1 MRVSAHPKLKTQNS
15 KLKTYNS
22 SNMCRLDPVR
32 NARQRTLKTHSPK
45 LQTQNVK
52 RFLFVCVMLG
62 CLSRATFAQ
71 YSVQLD
77 LTEQKAYLLYHDRSV
92 MESPICS
99 GRPGH
104 LTPTGTFHITN
115 KDLNHVSSIYGRIVD
130 RWKRTVVADADVD
143 MPTPAGTRF
152 INAPM
157 RYFMEFAPGIG
168 MHAGY
173 LPGYPASHGC
183 VRMPEQNAIAFFQA
197 VSVGTPVTV
206 FGSIPRNR
214 QYQVN
219 NRDDNQRYYN
229 RFYNDPRY
237 YYRGRVFTPPP
248 FGFWPFGL

>member
-1 MRVSAHPKLKTQNS
+1 MLS
-15 KLKTYNS
+15 
-22 SNMCRLDPVR
+22 
-32 NARQRTLKTHSPK
+32 RTKS
-45 LQTQNVK
+45 
-52 RFLFVCVMLG
+52 FVCVLLG
-62 CLSRATFAQ
+62 FLSGDALAQ

-92 MESPICS
+92 MESPISS

-104 LTPTGTFHITN
+104 LTPTGTFGITN
-115 KDLNHVSSIYGRIVD
+115 KDLDHVSSIYGRIVD

-143 MPTPAGTRF
+143 MPTPTGTRF

-157 RYFMEFAPGIG
+157 QFAPGIG
-168 MHAGY
+168 LHAGY

-183 VRMPEQNAIAFFQA
+183 VRMPEQNAIAFFHA

-206 FGSIPRNR
+206 FGSIPRSR
-214 QYQVN
+214 RYQVN

-237 YYRGRVFTPPP
+237 YYRGRVLTPPP
-248 FGFWPFGL
+248 FGFWPF

>member
-1 MRVSAHPKLKTQNS
+1 
-15 KLKTYNS
+15 
-22 SNMCRLDPVR
+22 MCRLDPVR
-32 NARQRTLKTHSPK
+32 NARQRILKTRLLIFRVFSRVPFQGQSEDASLTQNPKWKTQNAK
-45 LQTQNVK
+45 LQA
-52 RFLFVCVMLG
+52 FACVMLG
-62 CLSRATFAQ
+62 CLSQATFAQ

-77 LTEQKAYLLYHDRSV
+77 LTEQKAYLLYHDRSI

-104 LTPTGTFHITN
+104 LTPTGTFQITN

-152 INAPM
+152 VNAPM

-168 MHAGY
+168 LHAGY

-183 VRMPEQNAIAFFQA
+183 VRMPEQNAIAFFRA

-206 FGSIPRNR
+206 FGAIPRNR
-214 QYQVN
+214 QYQVY
-219 NRDDNQRYYN
+219 NRDDDQRYYD

-237 YYRGRVFTPPP
+237 YYRGRVLTPPP
-248 FGFWPFGL
+248 FGFWPF

>member
-1 MRVSAHPKLKTQNS
+1 
-15 KLKTYNS
+15 
-22 SNMCRLDPVR
+22 MCRLDPVR
-32 NARQRTLKTHSPK
+32 NARQRTLKTQSPK
-45 LQTQNVK
+45 LKTQNVK

-62 CLSRATFAQ
+62 CLSRVTFAQ

-77 LTEQKAYLLYHDRSV
+77 RTEQKAYLLYHDRSV

-183 VRMPEQNAIAFFQA
+183 VRMPEAKAISFFQA
-197 VSVGTPVTV
+197 VSIGTPVNV
-206 FGSIPRNR
+206 FGTTP
-214 QYQVN
+214 
-219 NRDDNQRYYN
+219 
-229 RFYNDPRY
+229 
-237 YYRGRVFTPPP
+237 RGRLYQANYPANPIRETAEPYQRPRRS
-248 FGFWPFGL
+248 FWDFLGL